1 MPRRPIQS
9 PRRRGLPSRTDLPA
23 SGAAPAASRAP
34 RPTDAE
40 PALGAGTASAPAARP
55 RGTAQRAL
63 AAQATRAERTASQAS
78 AERAK
83 ARQPQPAAAAV
94 ALRKPAPRSTRPG
107 PAAGKSARP
116 ARSSSPA
123 FGHSGLHPLTDAAA
137 NERLYAYESSVKG
150 AFDAIVPVL
159 KRIASERCEPDFI
172 DRAQAIARD
181 ELGFALPQHIL
192 EATWVT
198 GLDMRRL
205 FAACVFETYHR
216 FSDAFYSQDPL
227 AGRDGADFQGFL
239 QACGFHLMDVTPCAD
254 GRLAHAISYVLRLPY
269 GAVRR
274 KSYAG
279 SLFDIEN
286 TVEKWVET
294 EFLRFREG
302 VPNTADE
309 PTRYLKVVLYH
320 FSSVDPAHQGC
331 AKHGSD
337 DEAAAREGW
346 ERLKAFRQAVENGFC
361 CGASVDLLLIGMDT
375 DTDAIRVHVPDA
387 DGYCDLNEWL
397 DAGKVYEI
405 TQGLAADE
413 ARRRILELVRAHAP
427 GKAAGPRARRP
438 AAETGGAAWAG
449 MTELIAWLIEQNL
462 SQIDYVRQYHAG
474 GYADIGHAERF
485 IGAGIG
491 FEEIQLRN
499 LTYFAYLDTVEEGA
513 ADLDVGIKIF
523 TGLNVS
529 RQLPVPLVVRF
540 DYHGQVP
547 GARERAVDRCERV
560 AAALKAR
567 YPKLC
572 DDGLLHCL
580 RAVRDVDAQAPI
592 EIVGSSLA
600 PAAAA
605 AH

>member
-1 MPRRPIQS
+1 V
-9 PRRRGLPSRTDLPA
+9 
-23 SGAAPAASRAP
+23 SGWATGGGSVRAAEAPAAP
-34 RPTDAE
+34 E
-40 PALGAGTASAPAARP
+40 PGVDAPA

-63 AAQATRAERTASQAS
+63 ASD
-78 AERAK
+78 
-83 ARQPQPAAAAV
+83 ARRHRAAAPRATAARVRTQSAPPTPRPSV
-94 ALRKPAPRSTRPG
+94 ASGAALV
-107 PAAGKSARP
+107 AAG
-116 ARSSSPA
+116 SPR
-123 FGHSGLHPLTDAAA
+123 HGLHPLTDAAA
-137 NERLYAYESSVKG
+137 NERLFAYESGVKG

-159 KRIASERCEPDFI
+159 KEIATERCAPDFI
-172 DRAQAIARD
+172 ARAQSIARSA
-181 ELGFALPQHIL
+181 LGFELPAHIL

-205 FAACVFETYHR
+205 FAACVFETYTR
-216 FSDAFYSQDPL
+216 FSDAFYTTDPL
-227 AGRDGADFQGFL
+227 GGRDGTAFQAFL
-239 QACGFHLMDVTPCAD
+239 QQCGFHLMDVTPCAD

-302 VPNTADE
+302 VPNTADA

-320 FSSVDPAHQGC
+320 YSSVDPAHQGC
-331 AKHGSD
+331 AAHGSD

-346 ERLKAFRQAVENGFC
+346 ERLKGFRQAVENGFC

-387 DGYCDLNEWL
+387 DGYCDLEQWL
-397 DAGKVYEI
+397 DAAKVYEI
-405 TQGLAADE
+405 TQGLSAAE
-413 ARRRILELVRAHAP
+413 ARTRILELVRAHAP
-427 GKAAGPRARRP
+427 GKAAGPRARQP
-438 AAETGGAAWAG
+438 AATLGGAAWAG
-449 MTELIAWLIEQNL
+449 MTELIAWLIEQNI
-462 SQIDYVRQYHAG
+462 SQIDYVRRYHAG

-499 LTYFAYLDTVEEGA
+499 LTYFAYLSTVEEGA

-523 TGLNVS
+523 SGLNVT
-529 RQLPVPLVVRF
+529 RQLPVPIVVRF
-540 DYHGQVP
+540 DYHGEVP
-547 GARERAVDRCERV
+547 GARERAVAHCERV

-580 RAVRDVDAQAPI
+580 RAVRDCDAAAAI
-592 EIVGSSLA
+592 EVVGSSLA

>member
-1 MPRRPIQS
+1 V
-9 PRRRGLPSRTDLPA
+9 DVPA
-23 SGAAPAASRAP
+23 RSSAADRFVLGGAGSDAAPAP
-34 RPTDAE
+34 GVD
-40 PALGAGTASAPAARP
+40 ARP
-55 RGTAQRAL
+55 RGTAQRA
-63 AAQATRAERTASQAS
+63 QASVAMRRERTAAE
-78 AERAK
+78 ANKERAR
-83 ARQPQPAAAAV
+83 ARQSMPVAPRPAARPSRPMGAVTVPAAA
-94 ALRKPAPRSTRPG
+94 PRP
-107 PAAGKSARP
+107 
-116 ARSSSPA
+116 SPA
-123 FGHSGLHPLTDAAA
+123 TGRSGLHPLTDAAA
-137 NERLYAYESSVKG
+137 NARLYDYESAVKG

-159 KRIASERCEPDFI
+159 QRIATERCEPDFM
-172 DRAQAIARD
+172 DRAQAIARR
-181 ELGFALPQHIL
+181 ELGFALPAHIL

-205 FAACVFETYHR
+205 FASCVFETYRR
-216 FSDAFYSQDPL
+216 FSDEFYTADPL
-227 AGRDGADFQGFL
+227 RGRDGAEFQAFL
-239 QACGFHLMDVTPCAD
+239 QRCGFHLMDVTPCAD

-294 EFLRFREG
+294 ELLRFREG
-302 VPNTADE
+302 VPNTADA

-337 DEAAAREGW
+337 DVAAAREGW

-387 DGYCDLNEWL
+387 DGECDLDQWL
-397 DAGKVYEI
+397 DAAKVYEI
-405 TQGLAADE
+405 TQGQDADAA
-413 ARRRILELVRAHAP
+413 RTRILELVRSHAP
-427 GKAAGPRARRP
+427 GNVASRLSPVP
-438 AAETGGAAWAG
+438 SGAAWAG
-449 MTELIAWLIEQNL
+449 MTELIAWLIEQNI

-474 GYADIGHAERF
+474 SYADIGHAERF

-499 LTYFAYLDTVEEGA
+499 LTYFAYLSTVEEGA

-523 TGLNVS
+523 TGLNVA
-529 RQLPVPLVVRF
+529 RQLPVPIVVRF
-540 DYHGQVP
+540 DYHGRVP
-547 GARERAVDRCERV
+547 GARERAVAHCERV

-580 RAVRDVDAQAPI
+580 RAVRDCDAQAPI
-592 EIVGSSLA
+592 EVVGSSLA
-600 PAAAA
+600 PAATAG
-605 AH
+605 H

>member
-1 MPRRPIQS
+1 M
-9 PRRRGLPSRTDLPA
+9 
-23 SGAAPAASRAP
+23 SGRAYTSAAAPAP
-34 RPTDAE
+34 
-40 PALGAGTASAPAARP
+40 
-55 RGTAQRAL
+55 
-63 AAQATRAERTASQAS
+63 
-78 AERAK
+78 
-83 ARQPQPAAAAV
+83 
-94 ALRKPAPRSTRPG
+94 KPAPAIGRS
-107 PAAGKSARP
+107 A
-116 ARSSSPA
+116 
-123 FGHSGLHPLTDAAA
+123 LHPLTDAAA
-137 NERLYAYESSVKG
+137 NERLHAYESAVKG

-159 KRIASERCEPDFI
+159 QRIATERCEPDFI
-172 DRAQAIARD
+172 DRAQAIARN
-181 ELGFALPQHIL
+181 ELGFELPAHIL
-192 EATWVT
+192 DATWIT

-205 FAACVFETYHR
+205 FAACVFETYKR
-216 FSDAFYSQDPL
+216 FSDDFYASDPL
-227 AGRDGADFQGFL
+227 RGRDGAELQAFL
-239 QACGFHLMDVTPCAD
+239 QRCGFHLMDVTPCAD

-294 EFLRFREG
+294 ELLRFREG
-302 VPNTADE
+302 VPNTADA

-331 AKHGSD
+331 AAHGSD
-337 DEAAAREGW
+337 DAAAAREGW

-361 CGASVDLLLIGMDT
+361 CGASVDLLLVGMDT

-387 DGYCDLNEWL
+387 EGYCDLDHWL
-397 DAGKVYEI
+397 DAAKVYEI
-405 TQGLAADE
+405 TRRLGAAE
-413 ARRRILELVRAHAP
+413 ARTRILELVRAHAP
-427 GKAAGPRARRP
+427 GKAAGPRASQP
-438 AAETGGAAWAG
+438 ALAGGAWAG
-449 MTELIAWLIEQNL
+449 MTELVAWLIEQNI
-462 SQIDYVRQYHAG
+462 SQIDYVRQYHDG
-474 GYADIGHAERF
+474 HYADIGHAERF

-499 LTYFAYLDTVEEGA
+499 LTYFAYLSTVEEGA

-529 RQLPVPLVVRF
+529 RQLPVPMVVRF
-540 DYHGQVP
+540 DYHGRVP
-547 GARERAVDRCERV
+547 GARERAVAHCERV
-560 AAALKAR
+560 AAALRAR

-572 DDGLLHCL
+572 ADGLLHCL
-580 RAVRDVDAQAPI
+580 RAVRDCDAQAPI

>member
-1 MPRRPIQS
+1 V
-9 PRRRGLPSRTDLPA
+9 GGA
-23 SGAAPAASRAP
+23 SAAPQP
-34 RPTDAE
+34 
-40 PALGAGTASAPAARP
+40 GADARP

-63 AAQATRAERTASQAS
+63 ANDATRGARTAADAK
-78 AERAK
+78 AERAR
-83 ARQPQPAAAAV
+83 ARRTKPLVRTPAV
-94 ALRKPAPRSTRPG
+94 RRSPSL
-107 PAAGKSARP
+107 PARP
-116 ARSSSPA
+116 AVGPA
-123 FGHSGLHPLTDAAA
+123 PVRERPSAGFGRHGLHPLTDAAA

-159 KRIASERCEPDFI
+159 QRIATERCEPDFI
-172 DRAQAIARD
+172 DRAQGIARA
-181 ELGFALPQHIL
+181 ELGFELPDHIL

-205 FAACVFETYHR
+205 FAACMFETYRR
-216 FSDAFYSQDPL
+216 FSDDFYTNDPL
-227 AGRDGADFQGFL
+227 RGRDGSGFQSLL
-239 QACGFHLMDVTPCAD
+239 QRCGFHLMDVTPCAD

-331 AKHGSD
+331 AAHGSD

-346 ERLKAFRQAVENGFC
+346 ERLKGFRQAVENGFC

-387 DGYCDLNEWL
+387 DGYCDLDQWL
-397 DAGKVYEI
+397 DATKVYEI
-405 TQGLAADE
+405 TQGLSAAE
-413 ARRRILELVRAHAP
+413 SRTRILELVRSHAP
-427 GKAAGPRARRP
+427 GKAA
-438 AAETGGAAWAG
+438 GGAAWAG
-449 MTELIAWLIEQNL
+449 MTELIAWLIEQNI
-462 SQIDYVRQYHAG
+462 SQIDYVRQYHDG

-499 LTYFAYLDTVEEGA
+499 LTYFAYLSTVEEGA

-529 RQLPVPLVVRF
+529 RQLPVPIVVRF
-540 DYHGQVP
+540 DYHGDVP
-547 GARERAVDRCERV
+547 GSRERAVAHVERV

-580 RAVRDVDAQAPI
+580 RAVRDCDAQAPI

-600 PAAAA
+600 PPAAA

>member
-1 MPRRPIQS
+1 VLGGARRQP
-9 PRRRGLPSRTDLPA
+9 D
-23 SGAAPAASRAP
+23 APAAPEPGVDSR
-34 RPTDAE
+34 
-40 PALGAGTASAPAARP
+40 L

-63 AAQATRAERTASQAS
+63 AGEARRNERTAAQAK
-78 AERAK
+78 AERAR
-83 ARQPQPAAAAV
+83 ARRGAVAPIRPPASTGAQRQASPHPASKLATKVATKPAA
-94 ALRKPAPRSTRPG
+94 P
-107 PAAGKSARP
+107 RP
-116 ARSSSPA
+116 AGAR
-123 FGHSGLHPLTDAAA
+123 GKLHPLSDAAA
-137 NERLYAYESSVKG
+137 NARLHAYESAVKG

-181 ELGFALPQHIL
+181 ELGFELPAHIL

-205 FAACVFETYHR
+205 FAACVFETYRR
-216 FSDAFYSQDPL
+216 FSDEFYQRDPL
-227 AGRDGADFQGFL
+227 GGRDGAQFQSFL
-239 QACGFHLMDVTPCAD
+239 QDCGFHLMDVTPCAD

-302 VPNTADE
+302 LPNTADA
-309 PTRYLKVVLYH
+309 PTRYLKAVLYH

-331 AKHGSD
+331 AAHGSD

-387 DGYCDLNEWL
+387 DGYCDLDQWL

-405 TQGLAADE
+405 TQGLSADE
-413 ARRRILELVRAHAP
+413 ARTRILELVRAHAP
-427 GKAAGPRARRP
+427 GKAAGPRARQP
-438 AAETGGAAWAG
+438 AADMGGAAWAG
-449 MTELIAWLIEQNL
+449 MTELIAWLIEQNI
-462 SQIDYVRQYHAG
+462 SQIDYVRHYHKG
-474 GYADIGHAERF
+474 HYADIGHAERF

-529 RQLPVPLVVRF
+529 QQLPVPMVVRF

-580 RAVRDVDAQAPI
+580 RAVRDCDAQAPI

-600 PAAAA
+600 PAAAG

>member
-1 MPRRPIQS
+1 MPRRPVQS
-9 PRRRGLPSRTDLPA
+9 PRSRGLSSPAGPRA
-23 SGAAPAASRAP
+23 SGRLAQGTA
-34 RPTDAE
+34 
-40 PALGAGTASAPAARP
+40 GAGPAPSLTSHSAALVDADARP

-63 AAQATRAERTASQAS
+63 ASQAKRAERTGAQAK
-78 AERAK
+78 AERAR
-83 ARQPQPAAAAV
+83 ARRSSP
-94 ALRKPAPRSTRPG
+94 ALRKPASRLTQSTA
-107 PAAGKSARP
+107 AAGAPTAPWAAAQSAGLGRQ
-116 ARSSSPA
+116 
-123 FGHSGLHPLTDAAA
+123 GLHPLTDVAV
-137 NERLYAYESSVKG
+137 NDRLHAYESSVKG

-159 KRIASERCEPDFI
+159 QRIATERCEPDFI
-172 DRAQAIARD
+172 DRAQAIARR
-181 ELGFALPQHIL
+181 ELGFELPAHIL

-205 FAACVFETYHR
+205 FAACVFETYRR
-216 FSDAFYSQDPL
+216 FSDDFYAMDPL
-227 AGRDGADFQGFL
+227 RGRDGAHFQAFL
-239 QACGFHLMDVTPCAD
+239 QQCGFHLMDVTPCAD
-254 GRLAHAISYVLRLPY
+254 GRLAHAISFVLRLPY

-294 EFLRFREG
+294 ELLRFREG

-346 ERLKAFRQAVENGFC
+346 ARLKAFRQAVENGFC

-387 DGYCDLNEWL
+387 DGNCDLDHWL
-397 DAGKVYEI
+397 DASKVYEI
-405 TQGLAADE
+405 TQRLGAAE
-413 ARRRILELVRAHAP
+413 ARTRILELVHAHAP
-427 GKAAGPRARRP
+427 DKVTGARARH
-438 AAETGGAAWAG
+438 AALETGGAVRAG
-449 MTELIAWLIEQNL
+449 MAELIAWLIEQNI
-462 SQIDYVRQYHAG
+462 SQIDYVRQFHAG

-499 LTYFAYLDTVEEGA
+499 LTYFAYLSTVEEGA

-529 RQLPVPLVVRF
+529 RQLPVPIVVRF

-547 GARERAVDRCERV
+547 GARERAVAHCERV

-572 DDGLLHCL
+572 EDGLLHCL
-580 RAVRDVDAQAPI
+580 RAVRDCDAQAPI
-592 EIVGSSLA
+592 EVVGSSLA

-605 AH
+605 GH